1 MKRGIGRYVRMQ
13 GVTRGNMSENTAVD
27 TIAGLDYEEIEA
39 AVMETARGRW
49 FLTEFARRQRGTDTR
64 ILLDAIRRLEDQL
77 LSMSAPIS
85 APVENPLLAKTEGSA
100 SAVNCMPDAQPRLA
114 QPEPSPATGPARQA
128 TEPAMAAA
136 PQNPVAAKAKAPA
149 FVPSDDDLFEADDAG
164 TKPAPVAR
172 NPIPPSALG
181 SDTLNF
187 SNIEVPPL
195 PDTIPDEQDSEVA
208 ATAPTAPTAPGAP
221 DTASTDPGDAASSEL
236 KARDRV
242 IQVTRSGSRMSPPP
256 GPRTAM
262 PGYGR
267 SNTAS
272 PAAVN
277 AAVAS
282 NPASAVPHSSGSGS
296 SSDGKSKRIIV
307 IRRPADSTDGIPLA
321 GDSFDG
327 NGPGAA

>member
-1 MKRGIGRYVRMQ
+1 MRVQGVARGI
-13 GVTRGNMSENTAVD
+13 MSENTAVD
-27 TIAGLDYEEIEA
+27 TIAGLDYEEIEE

-49 FLTEFARRQRGTDTR
+49 FLTEFARRQRGADTR

-85 APVENPLLAKTEGSA
+85 AMPVQNPLLATAEHDA
-100 SAVNCMPDAQPRLA
+100 SAINCIPAAQPRLA
-114 QPEPSPATGPARQA
+114 QPEPSPAAGPVRQVP
-128 TEPAMAAA
+128 EPAMAAV
-136 PQNPVAAKAKAPA
+136 PQNPVAAKPETPA
-149 FVPSDDDLFEADDAG
+149 FVPSDDDLFEANAAG
-164 TKPAPVAR
+164 TKPALVAR

-195 PDTIPDEQDSEVA
+195 PDTIPDEEEQDVA
-208 ATAPTAPTAPGAP
+208 AATPCAPG
-221 DTASTDPGDAASSEL
+221 STIADPGETPPSEAGEL

-256 GPRTAM
+256 GPRSSM
-262 PGYGR
+262 PGHDR
-267 SNTAS
+267 IHAAS
-272 PAAVN
+272 PAAAN

-282 NPASAVPHSSGSGS
+282 NPVNAGPRPSGSGS

-321 GDSFDG
+321 GDGFDG
-327 NGPGAA
+327 DGPGAA